1 MEKET
6 GFSHTESLA
15 LIESMINKAKDRFN
29 EDGFIYLLW
38 GWLVLI
44 LSVTEFVLQR
54 LNYEKHYLVWLVTWL
69 AVIYQIFHLR
79 RKNRRINVR
88 TYTEEIVKYVWIT
101 FGIIMFL
108 EGFLFGAILG
118 PEYYKLINPCFM
130 ALYGMPIFLSGII
143 LRFKPLVWGGIGC
156 WILSILA
163 TVVPKEFSILL
174 VSVAMIIAWIVPGYL
189 LRLKYKNQTAD
200 YGQ

>member
-1 MEKET
+1 M
-6 GFSHTESLA
+6 ESLA

-38 GWLVLI
+38 GWVVLFC
-44 LSVTEFVLQR
+44 SVTQFVLVR
-54 LNYEKHYLVWLVTWL
+54 LNYEKYYLVWFVTWL
-69 AVIYQIFHLR
+69 AVLYQVFYLR
-79 RKNRRINVR
+79 KKRLRANVR
-88 TYTEEIVKYVWIT
+88 TYTEEIVKWVWIT

-108 EGFLFGAILG
+108 EGFLFGIIMG
-118 PEYYKLINPCFM
+118 KDYYRLVNPCFL
-130 ALYGMPIFLSGII
+130 ALYGMPTFLSGII

-163 TVVPKEFSILL
+163 TVIPTDFSILL

-189 LRLKYKNQTAD
+189 LRSKYKKSN
-200 YGQ
+200 G